1 MSVWSGMAQNGGS
14 SVMGHAPH
22 DSGLSVASSTKE
34 EDVARIRDLEE
45 EVRYLADRA
54 NVACEYTHTK
64 SLIGIWGMGDRAG
77 AEVGRERGVRL
88 TWSFSGA

>member
-1 MSVWSGMAQNGGS
+1 
-14 SVMGHAPH
+14 MGHAPH

-54 NVACEYTHTK
+54 NQACMCTP
-64 SLIGIWGMGDRAG
+64 RA
-77 AEVGRERGVRL
+77 
-88 TWSFSGA
+88 